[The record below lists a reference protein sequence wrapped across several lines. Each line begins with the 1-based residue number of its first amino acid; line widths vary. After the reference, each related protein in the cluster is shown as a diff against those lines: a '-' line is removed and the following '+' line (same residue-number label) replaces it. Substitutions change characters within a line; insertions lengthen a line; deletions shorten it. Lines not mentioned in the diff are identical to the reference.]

1 MLCIHVPE
9 SLQEQIV
16 ALAMHAEQTPEQMVL
31 ELLEE
36 RLDHHSAY
44 LETAYLRTS
53 PRNRERLDQA
63 IREIRR
69 GCYDKRAL
77 IDD

>member
-1 MLCIHVPE
+1 MFSIQISDQLEEKIVTMAML
-9 SLQEQIV
+9 
-16 ALAMHAEQTPEQMVL
+16 AEQTPEQLAL

-44 LETAYLRTS
+44 VETAYLSRS
-53 PRNRERLDQA
+53 PANRARLNQA
-63 IREIRR
+63 IRDIRH
-69 GCYDKRAL
+69 GGFDERAL